1 MESRGCFSQLLC
13 CWGESTSQPELTPF
27 TPLPKHRE
35 IKHVI
40 LRAMYDFKAIEED
53 DLSFS
58 QGDLL
63 KKENPGDTSAWVVCI
78 NMRNGN
84 KGFVPIE
91 YVQLADTSPNGPD
104 WWFDCSRSQAEALL
118 MRYEVAI
125 GSFLVRG
132 SLCQNS
138 VLSIKY
144 LQDAGE
150 TQCVFHYK
158 IRLTDGGERCISP
171 RKIFP
176 DLISLVAH
184 YRASL
189 QTIPFPAALGH
200 VHLGLGC
207 PNTSEGNRMS
217 PTEVEIV
224 SHNSTMKIQREH
236 QSE

>member
-13 CWGESTSQPELTPF
+13 CWGESTSQPELTSF
-27 TPLPKHRE
+27 TSLPKHRE

-63 KKENPGDTSAWVVCI
+63 KKENPG
-78 NMRNGN
+78 
-84 KGFVPIE
+84 
-91 YVQLADTSPNGPD
+91 

-132 SLCQNS
+132 SLCQNHS
-138 VLSIKY
+138 VLSMKY
-144 LQDAGE
+144 QQDAGE
-150 TQCVFHYK
+150 THCVFHYK
-158 IRLTDGGERCISP
+158 IRHTDGGERFISR

-176 DLISLVAH
+176 DLFSLVAH
-184 YRASL
+184 YREHQDGL
-189 QTIPFPAALGH
+189 KCRLTVPCRRLPPIK
-200 VHLGLGC
+200 HL
-207 PNTSEGNRMS
+207 R
-217 PTEVEIV
+217 
-224 SHNSTMKIQREH
+224 TMKVTRGSISL
-236 QSE
+236 SETLAEDVWRGGVMDDVSFLTCTYNMSDD